1 MSDPTDKSADKFSD
15 RSAEKSAADREDE
28 GAERDVEQLAKDLA
42 DKLRSLKNRDE
53 LTDYA
58 VSLLRESNE
67 EAGQHE
73 NQQRM
78 VAKAS
83 KGDPFN
89 PIAFGIPLLVIGV
102 VLCAT
107 GILIGPGLGVIG
119 IGVLM
124 VLYGLV
130 VSVFSRREKR
140 VE

>member
-1 MSDPTDKSADKFSD
+1 MSDLTDKTSGPSATSRDEEGSD
-15 RSAEKSAADREDE
+15 REIED
-28 GAERDVEQLAKDLA
+28 LAKELA
-42 DKLRSLKNRDE
+42 GRLRNLKNREE

-67 EAGQHE
+67 EAD
-73 NQQRM
+73 QRDYQKRT
-78 VAKAS
+78 VARAS

-130 VSVFSRREKR
+130 VSVFSRRTKR
-140 VE
+140 TE

>member
-1 MSDPTDKSADKFSD
+1 MSDPIDKSG
-15 RSAEKSAADREDE
+15 ENSAAEEE
-28 GAERDVEQLAKDLA
+28 GAERNVEELAKELA
-42 DKLRSLKNRDE
+42 DKLRGLKNRDE

-67 EAGQHE
+67 EADQKE
-73 NQQRM
+73 YQKRT
-78 VAKAS
+78 VTRAS

-130 VSVFSRREKR
+130 VSIFSRRGKSGE
-140 VE
+140 

>member
-1 MSDPTDKSADKFSD
+1 MSDLTDKNDD
-15 RSAEKSAADREDE
+15 RSLSSRDEEGTDREIED
-28 GAERDVEQLAKDLA
+28 LAKELA
-42 DKLRSLKNRDE
+42 TKLRNLKNRE
-53 LTDYA
+53 EPTDYA

-67 EAGQHE
+67 EAD
-73 NQQRM
+73 QREYQKRT
-78 VAKAS
+78 VTRAS

-130 VSVFSRREKR
+130 VSLFTRRTKR
-140 VE
+140 TE

>member
-1 MSDPTDKSADKFSD
+1 MSDPSDKFADKSADKTGD
-15 RSAEKSAADREDE
+15 RSAAMRDEEGSDREIED
-28 GAERDVEQLAKDLA
+28 LAKELA
-42 DKLRSLKNRDE
+42 DKLRNLKNRDE

-67 EAGQHE
+67 EADQKE
-73 NQQRM
+73 YQQRT
-78 VAKAS
+78 VARAS

-130 VSVFSRREKR
+130 VSIFSRRTKR
-140 VE
+140 TE

>member
-1 MSDPTDKSADKFSD
+1 MSDPTDKPGE
-15 RSAEKSAADREDE
+15 RSAERSAAERADE

-73 NQQRM
+73 HQQRM

-89 PIAFGIPLLVIGV
+89 PIAFGIPLLVIGL

-119 IGVLM
+119 IGVVM
-124 VLYGLV
+124 VLYGFV
-130 VSVFSRREKR
+130 VSLFSRREKR
-140 VE
+140 LE

>member
-1 MSDPTDKSADKFSD
+1 MSDPTDKFADKSGD
-15 RSAEKSAADREDE
+15 RSVEKSAAERDEDATDREIED
-28 GAERDVEQLAKDLA
+28 LAKELA
-42 DKLRSLKNRDE
+42 DKLRNLKNRDE

-67 EAGQHE
+67 EADQKE
-73 NQQRM
+73 YQQRT
-78 VAKAS
+78 VARAS

-130 VSVFSRREKR
+130 VSVFSRRTKR
-140 VE
+140 SE

>member
-1 MSDPTDKSADKFSD
+1 MSDPSDKSADKFAD
-15 RSAEKSAADREDE
+15 RAGEKSAVDRDDE
-28 GAERDVEQLAKDLA
+28 GTERAVEELAKELA

-140 VE
+140 TE

>member
-1 MSDPTDKSADKFSD
+1 M
-15 RSAEKSAADREDE
+15 
-28 GAERDVEQLAKDLA
+28 
-42 DKLRSLKNRDE
+42 
-53 LTDYA
+53 
-58 VSLLRESNE
+58 SLLRESNE

-140 VE
+140 SE

>member
-1 MSDPTDKSADKFSD
+1 MSDPTDKSADKFPD

-89 PIAFGIPLLVIGV
+89 PIAFGIPLLVIGA

-130 VSVFSRREKR
+130 VSLFSRREKR
-140 VE
+140 IE

>member
-1 MSDPTDKSADKFSD
+1 MSDPNDKSG
-15 RSAEKSAADREDE
+15 ENSAAEDE
-28 GAERDVEQLAKDLA
+28 GAERNIEELAKELA
-42 DKLRSLKNRDE
+42 DKLRNLKNRDE

-67 EAGQHE
+67 EADQKE
-73 NQQRM
+73 FQKRT
-78 VAKAS
+78 VTRAS

-130 VSVFSRREKR
+130 VSLFSRRGKR
-140 VE
+140 GE

>member
-1 MSDPTDKSADKFSD
+1 MSDLTDKFGERPAASGDEEESD
-15 RSAEKSAADREDE
+15 REIED
-28 GAERDVEQLAKDLA
+28 LAKELA
-42 DKLRSLKNRDE
+42 TKLRNLKNRDE

-67 EAGQHE
+67 EAD
-73 NQQRM
+73 QREYQKRT
-78 VAKAS
+78 VTRAS

-130 VSVFSRREKR
+130 VSVFTRRTKR
-140 VE
+140 TE

>member
-1 MSDPTDKSADKFSD
+1 MSDLTDKTGISGDEEGSD
-15 RSAEKSAADREDE
+15 REIED
-28 GAERDVEQLAKDLA
+28 LAKELA
-42 DKLRSLKNRDE
+42 TRLRNLKNREE

-67 EAGQHE
+67 EADQKE
-73 NQQRM
+73 YQKRT
-78 VAKAS
+78 VTRAS

-130 VSVFSRREKR
+130 VSLFTRRTKR
-140 VE
+140 IE

>member
-1 MSDPTDKSADKFSD
+1 MSDPIDKSSDKSA
-15 RSAEKSAADREDE
+15 AADLEDE
-28 GAERDVEQLAKDLA
+28 GLERDVEALAKKLA
-42 DKLRSLKNRDE
+42 DKLRVLKNRDE

-89 PIAFGIPLLVIGV
+89 PIAFGIPLLVIGA

-130 VSVFSRREKR
+130 VSLFSRRGKG
-140 VE
+140 V